1 MCRSS
6 HKSAFV
12 LLCLTWLYIL
22 FYWSTFKPGCFC
34 LSKLMKGLHTM
45 QQKPAD
51 LDLAE
56 LMFSFPPPKQV
67 SQLLFFCI
75 FFPSRA
81 SHFLLY
87 SPTSQKDCFE
97 DGEQSS
103 IFWMFSLSGILNP
116 VLHYGGST
124 LWVIEDATSSSLFR
138 FNTDDKQFVIG
149 VTFCSRSMITRA
161 GKSDFPALMMTIK
174 LEIDDNCFW
183 RKACWPAS
191 PMKTCFIWMKMGKL
205 NLESS
210 TSNCVL
216 STFHI
221 ILFANLVKK
230 NLRQNRCK
238 CASVS
243 VIIKIYAASQSDP
256 QTRTE
261 NAEQGKIQDLASEY
275 WLNS

>member
-1 MCRSS
+1 MAASLQGDT
-6 HKSAFV
+6 KSMINTSFSQQVYLFHAEGQDIVFYIASDPCAGHLIKV
-12 LLCLTWLYIL
+12 LLCFCVSRDCTFFFIGAHLSLDAFVQENWWKGSDAAEASWFRFGWVAFFFSASQASLTV
-22 FYWSTFKPGCFC
+22 
-34 LSKLMKGLHTM
+34 
-45 QQKPAD
+45 A
-51 LDLAE
+51 
-56 LMFSFPPPKQV
+56 V
-67 SQLLFFCI
+67 FFFN

-191 PMKTCFIWMKMGKL
+191 PMKTCFIWMKSLGKL
-205 NLESS
+205 N
-210 TSNCVL
+210 
-216 STFHI
+216 
-221 ILFANLVKK
+221 
-230 NLRQNRCK
+230 
-238 CASVS
+238 
-243 VIIKIYAASQSDP
+243 
-256 QTRTE
+256 
-261 NAEQGKIQDLASEY
+261 
-275 WLNS
+275 